1 MRADTYT
8 KFILTIIALCL
19 MWICVRD
26 VISIPPTQAA
36 SSSAPAQE
44 VVITGV
50 KIPLRDGSGA
60 QVTDING
67 KPMFT
72 WELPVRQ
79 MGR

>member
-1 MRADTYT
+1 MKTDRYT
-8 KFILTIIALCL
+8 KLVLTIIAICL
-19 MWICVRD
+19 IWICSRD
-26 VISIPPTQAA
+26 FIFIPQVQAA
-36 SSSAPAQE
+36 AATAPAQE

-72 WELPVRQ
+72 WELPVQQRS
-79 MGR
+79 R